1 MKLISWLL
9 LLAFCACGHQL
20 MASEVGFNAGAQGGD
35 VQQAPAEDVKSASQ
49 QKTQHTGDPS
59 GISIE
64 EYLKHPFSP
73 PYEVNIVV
81 RDSQLTVTWKDG
93 SPSISHFRLYKL
105 ELNGLKT
112 LIKTI
117 PYDVSRKK
125 GQEILK
131 HRLVVPLASP
141 AAASDFYLSQVSN
154 MGKESNLI
162 GVDGKSLPGAVRL
175 YPVD

>member
-1 MKLISWLL
+1 MKLILLMLL
-9 LLAFCACGHQL
+9 LVFGVCSHEV
-20 MASEVGFNAGAQGGD
+20 MASEVGFNAGAQGAE
-35 VQQAPAEDVKSASQ
+35 VQQASVADIKSASQ
-49 QKTQHTGDPS
+49 QKIQQAGDPS
-59 GISIE
+59 GISVE

-73 PYEVNIVV
+73 PYEVNIVTV
-81 RDSQLTVTWKDG
+81 DKQLIVTWKDG

-105 ELNGLKT
+105 ESNGLKT

-131 HRLVVPLASP
+131 HRLVVDLASP
-141 AAASDFYLSQVSN
+141 AAASDFYLSQVSD